1 MTDEEIR
8 NLILM
13 KSEGPNLDYKAGFAW
28 TKDNRDKKYEL
39 IRDLMALSN
48 TKDGGR
54 VIFGVR
60 DEDLSF
66 VGVPSEVYESA
77 DPSNVVQMLHDN
89 AAPKVRCAVF
99 KREIDG
105 KRAVVFDVAEF
116 DETPTVCTNTI
127 LSSDGAKRTILREG
141 AVYVRTGAATT
152 QEVSSADDMRALISR
167 GVTRKSDELLR
178 SIRDL
183 LTGKPVSV
191 GAESAAA
198 FAEEIREAEEFLHS
212 KLGAGLK
219 SGHFEVMAH
228 PTIHDPKRIQSLPEV
243 QATLPAS
250 EVALRGWNFPHTDKS
265 NATPFGQGFQSATI
279 RDRSVEGFR
288 LYQSGL
294 FLWRRTYWEDV
305 QDKRGDKG
313 QRLLSFPSAI
323 YFFTEFFIFFSRLY
337 ERIAPDVAVQSV

>member
-105 KRAVVFDVAEF
+105 KRAVVFDVDKF
-116 DETPTVCTNTI
+116 DETPTVCTKTI
-127 LSSDGAKRTILREG
+127 LSSDGAERNAPGFKEMIANGTLMRRVAEAPEIVGPVLYL
-141 AVYVRTGAATT
+141 ASDASSFVTGDDIS
-152 QEVSSADDMRALISR
+152 VSGGMQ
-167 GVTRKSDELLR
+167 K
-178 SIRDL
+178 
-183 LTGKPVSV
+183 
-191 GAESAAA
+191 
-198 FAEEIREAEEFLHS
+198 
-212 KLGAGLK
+212 
-219 SGHFEVMAH
+219 
-228 PTIHDPKRIQSLPEV
+228 
-243 QATLPAS
+243 
-250 EVALRGWNFPHTDKS
+250 
-265 NATPFGQGFQSATI
+265 
-279 RDRSVEGFR
+279 
-288 LYQSGL
+288 
-294 FLWRRTYWEDV
+294 
-305 QDKRGDKG
+305 
-313 QRLLSFPSAI
+313 
-323 YFFTEFFIFFSRLY
+323 
-337 ERIAPDVAVQSV
+337 

>member
-127 LSSDGAKRTILREG
+127 LSSNGAKRTILREG

-152 QEVSSADDMRALISR
+152 
-167 GVTRKSDELLR
+167 
-178 SIRDL
+178 
-183 LTGKPVSV
+183 
-191 GAESAAA
+191 
-198 FAEEIREAEEFLHS
+198 
-212 KLGAGLK
+212 
-219 SGHFEVMAH
+219 
-228 PTIHDPKRIQSLPEV
+228 
-243 QATLPAS
+243 
-250 EVALRGWNFPHTDKS
+250 
-265 NATPFGQGFQSATI
+265 
-279 RDRSVEGFR
+279 
-288 LYQSGL
+288 
-294 FLWRRTYWEDV
+294 
-305 QDKRGDKG
+305 
-313 QRLLSFPSAI
+313 
-323 YFFTEFFIFFSRLY
+323 
-337 ERIAPDVAVQSV
+337 